1 MSWLENFRNYPM
13 KTKFECTQIYIVIA
27 TLEGLA
33 IVIFEDDGATFS
45 LFATSAAVDDLV
57 FLVCAVEEEGAAPT
71 V

>member
-1 MSWLENFRNYPM
+1 MPCYRDG
-13 KTKFECTQIYIVIA
+13 KCIQIYIVIA

-57 FLVCAVEEEGAAPT
+57 FLAGPVDEEEEEGAAI
-71 V
+71 VYEVCI

>member
-1 MSWLENFRNYPM
+1 MSCYRDG
-13 KTKFECTQIYIVIA
+13 KSIQIYIVIA

-57 FLVCAVEEEGAAPT
+57 FLVCAVEEEGPAPT

>member
-1 MSWLENFRNYPM
+1 
-13 KTKFECTQIYIVIA
+13 
-27 TLEGLA
+27 LA

>member
-1 MSWLENFRNYPM
+1 MPCYRDG
-13 KTKFECTQIYIVIA
+13 KCIQIYIVIA

-57 FLVCAVEEEGAAPT
+57 FLV
-71 V
+71 

>member
-1 MSWLENFRNYPM
+1 MLENGKNI
-13 KTKFECTQIYIVIA
+13 QIYIVIA

-57 FLVCAVEEEGAAPT
+57 FLVYAVEVDEGAPKT
-71 V
+71 L

>member
-1 MSWLENFRNYPM
+1 M
-13 KTKFECTQIYIVIA
+13 IVIA

-33 IVIFEDDGATFS
+33 MVIFEDDGATFS

-57 FLVCAVEEEGAAPT
+57 FLVCAAEDAEEGGVT

>member
-1 MSWLENFRNYPM
+1 MLENGKNI
-13 KTKFECTQIYIVIA
+13 QIYIVIA

-57 FLVCAVEEEGAAPT
+57 FLVYAVEVEEEAPRT
-71 V
+71 L